1 MEKFLSEEQKKRYF
15 WDFLTIFAGST
26 IVAFG
31 TQYIFDPA
39 GLVTGG
45 VSGLAIAIK
54 FLTGTYTPYEVP
66 LWLSNLVLNI
76 PIFLFALKTDGIR
89 SIIRTGIGWLIM
101 TVELYLFPVVHT
113 QPQNLLLVAVY
124 GGIAYGLGTGLL
136 LSARATTGGT
146 DMLGNSLHKYFRQ
159 YSMGRIIQILDG
171 AVVVLG
177 AVVFNLEHTLYAI
190 ISVYI
195 MGKVT
200 DYVLG
205 RGKSAKIALII
216 SNCNEQIASDI
227 LVEMDRG
234 VTGLKGKGMYS
245 GEDRTILVCICS
257 NKDIVLMKEIV
268 RKYDPKAFFV
278 VGSVNEAMGE
288 GFVESWV

>member
-15 WDFLTIFAGST
+15 WDFLTIFVGST

-89 SIIRTGIGWLIM
+89 SIFRTGIGWLIM

-216 SNCNEQIASDI
+216 SNCNEQIAGDI

>member
-89 SIIRTGIGWLIM
+89 SIFRTGIGWLIM

-216 SNCNEQIASDI
+216 SNCNEQIAGDI